1 MPLKR
6 AKVGPLPKSAGVR
19 SEAVTVLMDRL
30 GMSKASLFIRDTM
43 SMDTDYLQIKER
55 LFSGNSV
62 DDLVAEI

>member
-1 MPLKR
+1 
-6 AKVGPLPKSAGVR
+6 
-19 SEAVTVLMDRL
+19 MDRL